1 MGRSYFHLHLVS
13 DSTGETLI
21 AASRAAAA
29 QYQGVAS
36 IEHVYPLVRT
46 AAQLDR
52 VIAEIENAPG
62 IVLFTL
68 VDPELSKR
76 LQGGCEASGSPC
88 LSVLE
93 PILTLFKSYLGQ
105 NSTPRAGAQ
114 HMLNADYFKRI
125 DALNFSM
132 ISDDGQSA
140 ENLEHA
146 DIVLLGVSRTS
157 KTPTSIYLAN
167 RGYKTANVP
176 IVPRLPLPN
185 AIDHLRRP
193 LIVGLIASAD
203 RIVQIRQNRLLS
215 LNADLQTD
223 YVDRIAVAE
232 EIAASRRLF
241 ADRGWPA
248 IDVTRRSIEET
259 AAAVLDLYR
268 AHRLKFIAERLK
280 AMRELSTTLP
290 PMWRGA
296 APLVLA
302 SRSESRRALLSAA
315 GLDFEFVAPEVD
327 ERAVEDR
334 HLARGGS
341 LENVASELAQAKA
354 LAVSAERPDRLLHR
368 RRPDAHVR
376 RQDPPQVPRF
386 LRSGANARRALRQDA
401 SVDLRILRRPRR
413 ASACRPQ
420 RSRRSPNAGTRSR

>member
-46 AAQLDR
+46 PSQLDR
-52 VIAEIENAPG
+52 IIVEIENAPG

-68 VDPELSKR
+68 VDPDLSQR
-76 LQGGCEASGSPC
+76 LEASCEASGSPC
-88 LSVLE
+88 LSVLG

-105 NSTPRAGAQ
+105 SSTPRAGAQ

-132 ISDDGQSA
+132 MNDDGQLP

-176 IVPRLPLPN
+176 VVPYVPLPGGLES
-185 AIDHLRRP
+185 LRRP
-193 LIVGLIASAD
+193 LIVGLIASPE

-215 LNADLQTD
+215 LNAHTQTE
-223 YVDRIAVAE
+223 YVDRVAVAE

-241 ADRGWPA
+241 AEKGWPT

-259 AAAVLDLYR
+259 AAAILDLFR
-268 AHRLKFIAERLK
+268 EHRLKFI
-280 AMRELSTTLP
+280 T
-290 PMWRGA
+290 
-296 APLVLA
+296 
-302 SRSESRRALLSAA
+302 
-315 GLDFEFVAPEVD
+315 
-327 ERAVEDR
+327 
-334 HLARGGS
+334 
-341 LENVASELAQAKA
+341 QA
-354 LAVSAERPDRLLHR
+354 
-368 RRPDAHVR
+368 
-376 RQDPPQVPRF
+376 
-386 LRSGANARRALRQDA
+386 
-401 SVDLRILRRPRR
+401 
-413 ASACRPQ
+413 
-420 RSRRSPNAGTRSR
+420 

>member
-21 AASRAAAA
+21 AASRAASA

-46 AAQLDR
+46 PAQLDR

-68 VDPELSKR
+68 VDSDLSKR
-76 LQGGCEASGSPC
+76 LEDGCAASGSPC
-88 LSVLE
+88 LSVLG
-93 PILTLFKSYLGQ
+93 PILTLFRSYLGQ

-132 ISDDGQSA
+132 LSDDGQA
-140 ENLEHA
+140 PENLDHA

-176 IVPRLPLPN
+176 FVPHVPLPSTL
-185 AIDHLRRP
+185 DHLRRP

-215 LNADLQTD
+215 LNADSETE
-223 YVDRIAVAE
+223 YVDRTAVAE
-232 EIAASRRLF
+232 ELAASRRLF
-241 ADRGWPA
+241 AERSWPT

-268 AHRLKFIAERLK
+268 AHRLKFIAD
-280 AMRELSTTLP
+280 
-290 PMWRGA
+290 G
-296 APLVLA
+296 
-302 SRSESRRALLSAA
+302 
-315 GLDFEFVAPEVD
+315 
-327 ERAVEDR
+327 
-334 HLARGGS
+334 
-341 LENVASELAQAKA
+341 
-354 LAVSAERPDRLLHR
+354 
-368 RRPDAHVR
+368 
-376 RQDPPQVPRF
+376 
-386 LRSGANARRALRQDA
+386 
-401 SVDLRILRRPRR
+401 
-413 ASACRPQ
+413 
-420 RSRRSPNAGTRSR
+420 